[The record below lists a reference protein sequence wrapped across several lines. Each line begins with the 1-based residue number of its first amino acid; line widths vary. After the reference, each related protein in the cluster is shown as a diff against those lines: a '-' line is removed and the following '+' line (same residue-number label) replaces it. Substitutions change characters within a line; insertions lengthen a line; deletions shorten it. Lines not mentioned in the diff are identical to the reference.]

1 MQATLNIR
9 IDQTLKVRGDKV
21 LRAHGVST
29 SAAVRALWEHL
40 AATKELP
47 DFLHEAHRDEKACE
61 KKKAA
66 LKALAGIGEGPYSN
80 LTDEELNAIYLSR
93 YE

>member
-9 IDQTLKVRGDKV
+9 LDGALKERGEKV
-21 LRAHGVST
+21 LRSHGVSV
-29 SAAVRALWEHL
+29 SAAVRALWEQL

-47 DFLHEAHRDEKACE
+47 DFLMAHTQEEEAKRKRV
-61 KKKAA
+61 AA
-66 LKALAGIGEGPYSN
+66 LKGLAGVAEGSCSN
-80 LTDEELNAIYLSR
+80 LTDEEMRAIYEAR